1 MISIA
6 ITVCNEHQELKTL
19 LDYLQ
24 ERALSPKYEIVIQ
37 IDQDNHNDEVIG
49 IILDRGVN
57 IGFIH

>member
-24 ERALSPKYEIVIQ
+24 ERALFPDYEIVTQ
-37 IDQDNHNDEVIG
+37 IDQEIG
-49 IILDRGVN
+49 RAHV
-57 IGFIH
+57 